1 MKDMLDK
8 ILQIEEKY
16 VELGT
21 ILSDPDVIADYEKFR
36 DLSKQRKAMEET
48 VEVYHQWKDN
58 MDAIE
63 DAKELLKSESDPEMK
78 QFLHGE
84 IDANEAKNLELEE
97 RMKVLLLP
105 RDPMDD
111 KDIML
116 EIRGGAGGDEA
127 NIFAGDLMRMYLRYA
142 DKQGW
147 QSQILSKTDCEAGG
161 VSEVI
166 ISIKGDSIYS
176 KLKYESGVHRVQR
189 VPQTESQGRVH
200 TSTATV
206 AVMPEVDDVEI
217 ELNPNDLEI
226 STARSGGAGGQNVNK
241 VETAVRVFHKPSGI
255 MIFCT
260 EERSQLQNKERAL
273 QILKAKL
280 YDIETQ
286 KQMQEITDLRR
297 SQVGTGDRSE
307 RIRTYNF
314 PQGRLTDHRIGQNL
328 NVWTVIDG
336 DLDEL
341 INLLMEHIGRP
352 NVGKSTLLNT
362 VIGQKIVIATDKAQ
376 TTRKRIKGI
385 YTNEEGQ
392 IVFIDTP
399 GIHKPLDKL
408 GEFLM
413 DEAKCSIPDADLI
426 LFLVDASEPAGAGDK
441 WIVENLLK
449 KTDIPIIIVL
459 NKVDKLKDPIKK
471 EQNVL
476 TYKTL
481 FDINLPTARISA
493 QTGRNIDT
501 LISTIMRK
509 LPCGQPIYDEDDL
522 TDESMRSITQEII
535 REKILLNTK
544 DEIPHSVAVLIEK
557 YEEKEDIDRRT

>member
-16 VELGT
+16 KELGIT
-21 ILSDPDVIADYEKFR
+21 LSDPAVIQDYERFR

-48 VEVYHQWKDN
+48 VEVYQQWKAN
-58 MDAIE
+58 NEAIE
-63 DAKELLKSESDPEMK
+63 DAKELIKAESDEEMKEFLKSEIET
-78 QFLHGE
+78 
-84 IDANEAKNLELEE
+84 NEKKNEELSE

-116 EIRGGAGGDEA
+116 EIRGSAGGDEA
-127 NIFAGDLMRMYLRYA
+127 NIFAGDLMRMYLRFA

-147 QSQILSKTDCEAGG
+147 QTQILSMTECEAGG

-206 AVMPEVDDVEI
+206 AVMPAVDDVEI
-217 ELNPNDLEI
+217 ELNPSDLEI

-336 DLDEL
+336 DLEEL
-341 INLLMEHIGRP
+341 INLLIEHD
-352 NVGKSTLLNT
+352 
-362 VIGQKIVIATDKAQ
+362 Q
-376 TTRKRIKGI
+376 
-385 YTNEEGQ
+385 
-392 IVFIDTP
+392 
-399 GIHKPLDKL
+399 
-408 GEFLM
+408 
-413 DEAKCSIPDADLI
+413 
-426 LFLVDASEPAGAGDK
+426 
-441 WIVENLLK
+441 
-449 KTDIPIIIVL
+449 
-459 NKVDKLKDPIKK
+459 KLKL
-471 EQNVL
+471 E
-476 TYKTL
+476 
-481 FDINLPTARISA
+481 
-493 QTGRNIDT
+493 
-501 LISTIMRK
+501 K
-509 LPCGQPIYDEDDL
+509 LAELD
-522 TDESMRSITQEII
+522 
-535 REKILLNTK
+535 
-544 DEIPHSVAVLIEK
+544 
-557 YEEKEDIDRRT
+557 